1 MNGKNRIFAK
11 ISGVRRDSDE
21 GEESRAF
28 SPPAMVTGCAVL
40 CAGALSRKR
49 FSACPTVRQA
59 LPCWTGQS
67 KSDLTLPEHAV
78 QTSTADRMRDLLID
92 RRANHDLTDRGR
104 KCRIGLIMGMEAAPI
119 FDTHSAVKRFA
130 KAGFKPE
137 QAEALAEQMFELSV
151 RQPVT
156 RDELERALEKIRR
169 EMATKTDL
177 AQLEIRLE
185 EKMGQIEIRLEDKM
199 GQLETRLEDKMGQ
212 LETRLEDKMG
222 QLEEKMEAKFEQVWQ
237 LENRMLRQMVVLAAI
252 LLAGIPI
259 IMSALQ
265 YFLIN

>member
-1 MNGKNRIFAK
+1 
-11 ISGVRRDSDE
+11 
-21 GEESRAF
+21 
-28 SPPAMVTGCAVL
+28 
-40 CAGALSRKR
+40 
-49 FSACPTVRQA
+49 
-59 LPCWTGQS
+59 
-67 KSDLTLPEHAV
+67 
-78 QTSTADRMRDLLID
+78 
-92 RRANHDLTDRGR
+92 
-104 KCRIGLIMGMEAAPI
+104 MGMEAAPI

-156 RDELERALEKIRR
+156 RDELERVLEKIRQ

-185 EKMGQIEIRLEDKM
+185 EKMEA
-199 GQLETRLEDKMGQ
+199 
-212 LETRLEDKMG
+212 
-222 QLEEKMEAKFEQVWQ
+222 LEEKMEAKFEAGLVQ

>member
-1 MNGKNRIFAK
+1 
-11 ISGVRRDSDE
+11 
-21 GEESRAF
+21 
-28 SPPAMVTGCAVL
+28 
-40 CAGALSRKR
+40 
-49 FSACPTVRQA
+49 
-59 LPCWTGQS
+59 
-67 KSDLTLPEHAV
+67 
-78 QTSTADRMRDLLID
+78 
-92 RRANHDLTDRGR
+92 
-104 KCRIGLIMGMEAAPI
+104 MGMEAAPI

-185 EKMGQIEIRLEDKM
+185 EKMGQLETRLEDKM
-199 GQLETRLEDKMGQ
+199 GQLETRLEDKMRQ

-222 QLEEKMEAKFEQVWQ
+222 QLEEKMEAKFEAGLAQ
-237 LENRMLRQMVVLAAI
+237 LENRTLRQMAVMTAI

-259 IMSALQ
+259 IMSAFQ
-265 YFLIN
+265 FLIN